1 MQKSI
6 KLAIASML
14 VGAIGMAAIPA
25 GYASAATAEGHTAT
39 VGAGH
44 TTLVAQAKKKST
56 KMKSSKKKAGS
67 MKKVRSMKKR

>member
-14 VGAIGMAAIPA
+14 VGSIGMAAIPA
-25 GYASAATAEGHTAT
+25 GYASAAPATAHKTT

-44 TTLVAQAKKKST
+44 ATLVSLAKKKSA
-56 KMKSSKKKAGS
+56 KMKSKKKVSA
-67 MKKVRSMKKR
+67 MKKR

>member
-25 GYASAATAEGHTAT
+25 GYASAATTDGQKNT
-39 VGAGH
+39 VAAGH
-44 TTLVAQAKKKST
+44 PTLVAQAKKKPM
-56 KMKSSKKKAGS
+56 KMKSSKKKVS
-67 MKKVRSMKKR
+67 SMKKR